1 MVIKARPNVEKFYN
15 YAYLLLARNKNI
27 KECVVVIITTINKQ
41 FMKIKKVY
49 ITSILSSF
57 FIIFTIVILYTLC
70 VIRQSIGDDQFVLG
84 PKVANA
90 NLNQLK
96 HITNVGNLKPIPI
109 LTYHCVD
116 DTIWGYKPMFVSVK
130 TFDEQMKCLKDQG
143 YSAITFRDLD
153 NLNIIKKP
161 VIITF
166 DDGYENNYTNA
177 FPILKKYNMKAT
189 IFVISNAIGHQKYLK
204 TWQIKEMRNLID
216 FESHTVSHP
225 YLDKLSAKEI
235 ENELMQSQEYLQKL
249 LDTKIDVVAYPYGS
263 YSDKVIKITK
273 KYYKY
278 GVTTNSGD
286 FYYKHS
292 NDYHIKRISIHDDIN
307 IEKFISLLK
316 MK

>member
-1 MVIKARPNVEKFYN
+1 
-15 YAYLLLARNKNI
+15 
-27 KECVVVIITTINKQ
+27 
-41 FMKIKKVY
+41 MKIKKVY
-49 ITSILSSF
+49 ITSMLSAF
-57 FIIFTIVILYTLC
+57 FIIFTIVILFTLC
-70 VIRQSIGDDQFVLG
+70 VIRQSIGNNQLLLG

-96 HITNVGNLKPIPI
+96 LITNVGNHKPLPI
-109 LTYHCVD
+109 LTYHCID

-130 TFDEQMKCLKDQG
+130 TFDEQMKCLKDLG

-153 NLNIIKKP
+153 NLDKIKKP
-161 VIITF
+161 VMITF
-166 DDGYENNYTNA
+166 DDGYENNYTHA
-177 FPILKKYNMKAT
+177 YPILKKYNMKAT
-189 IFVISNAIGHQKYLK
+189 IFVISSAIGHQKYLK

-225 YLDKLSAKEI
+225 YLDKLSPKEI
-235 ENELMQSQEYLQKL
+235 ENELIQSQEYLQKL

-278 GVTTNSGD
+278 GVTTNLGD

-292 NDYHIKRISIHDDIN
+292 NNYQIKRISIHNDIDY
-307 IEKFISLLK
+307 EKFISLLK
-316 MK
+316 LK